1 MNPEQIHKQ
10 LKMMQQRQIKNALD
24 QQMKDQKSINL
35 TNNKVS
41 HYNYPNLMN
50 FQYGDQIIG
59 PNGGSKVSQLN
70 NRGSSLPYRGDY
82 IGTIGAARNNRD
94 MRANG
99 GMILNQQRFQS
110 NPKLPTRHAYTN
122 EYAVKNGGMA
132 PPHINSSVIDYS
144 NGFKEIVI

>member
-1 MNPEQIHKQ
+1 
-10 LKMMQQRQIKNALD
+10 
-24 QQMKDQKSINL
+24 MKDQKSINL

-41 HYNYPNLMN
+41 HYKYPNLIN

-99 GMILNQQRFQS
+99 GMILNQ
-110 NPKLPTRHAYTN
+110 
-122 EYAVKNGGMA
+122 
-132 PPHINSSVIDYS
+132 
-144 NGFKEIVI
+144 